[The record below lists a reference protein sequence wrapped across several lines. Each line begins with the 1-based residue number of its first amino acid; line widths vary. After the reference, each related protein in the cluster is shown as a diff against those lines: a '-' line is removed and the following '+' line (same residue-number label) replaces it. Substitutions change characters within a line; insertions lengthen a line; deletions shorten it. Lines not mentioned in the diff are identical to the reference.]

1 MNKKIKNILF
11 FLLGLFIYFLPSIVF
26 RTDTTFYKN
35 LKGAF
40 VPNIV
45 FILVWAILFAILS
58 FINTYLFSNKKEY
71 SKKEFRTYFIIMFIN
86 YLFIFLFPLAFFVF
100 ENLFLGYVF
109 TLLTCVTAILLS
121 MQVLL
126 LNKKISLLYIP
137 YILWTTFATIY
148 SIMLYLKN

>member
-1 MNKKIKNILF
+1 MNNTVKKILF
-11 FLLGLFIYFLPSIVF
+11 FLLGLFIYFLPSILF
-26 RTDTTFYKN
+26 RSDTSFYKS
-35 LKGAF
+35 LKGTF
-40 VPNIV
+40 IPNIV
-45 FILVWAILFAILS
+45 FIIIWTIIFVILS
-58 FINTYLFSNKKEY
+58 FINTYLFSNRKEY

-86 YLFIFLFPLAFFVF
+86 YVFIFLFPLGFFVF

-126 LNKKISLLYIP
+126 LNKKITLLYIP

>member
-1 MNKKIKNILF
+1 MSKKFKNILF
-11 FLLGLFIYFLPSIVF
+11 FILGLFVYFLPSIVF
-26 RTDTTFYKN
+26 RTKTTFYKS

-45 FILVWAILFAILS
+45 FIIVWAILFVILS
-58 FINTYLFSNKKEY
+58 FVNTYLFSNRKNY
-71 SKKEFRTYFIIMFIN
+71 NKKEFRTYFILMFIN
-86 YLFIFLFPLAFFVF
+86 YVFIFLFPLGFFVF
-100 ENLFLGYVF
+100 ESLFLGYIF

-126 LNKKISLLYIP
+126 LNKKIPLLYIP

>member
-1 MNKKIKNILF
+1 MNKKLKNILF
-11 FLLGLFIYFLPSIVF
+11 FLLGLFVYFLPSLVF
-26 RTDTTFYKN
+26 RTDTNFYKG

-40 VPNIV
+40 IPNIV
-45 FILVWAILFAILS
+45 FIIVWGIIFIILS
-58 FINTYLFSNKKEY
+58 FINTYLFSSRKDYN
-71 SKKEFRTYFIIMFIN
+71 KKEFRTYFIIMFIN
-86 YLFIFLFPLAFFVF
+86 YVFIFLFPLGFFVL
-100 ENLFLGYVF
+100 ENLFLGYIF

-137 YILWTTFATIY
+137 YILWTIFATIY

>member
-1 MNKKIKNILF
+1 MNKKLKNILF
-11 FLLGLFIYFLPSIVF
+11 FILGLFVYFLPSIVF
-26 RTDTTFYKN
+26 RTDTNNYNN

-45 FILVWAILFAILS
+45 FILVWAVLFAILS
-58 FINTYLFSNKKEY
+58 FINTFLFSNRKDY
-71 SKKEFRTYFIIMFIN
+71 NKKEFRTYFIIMFIN
-86 YLFIFLFPLAFFVF
+86 YIFIFLFPLGFFVL
-100 ENLFLGYVF
+100 ENLFLGYIF

-126 LNKKISLLYIP
+126 LNKKITLLYIP

-148 SIMLYLKN
+148 SIILYLKN

>member
-1 MNKKIKNILF
+1 MNKTLKKILF
-11 FLLGLFIYFLPSIVF
+11 FLLGLFVYFLPSLLF
-26 RTDTTFYKN
+26 RSDTEFYKS

-45 FILVWAILFAILS
+45 FIIVWSIIFVLLS
-58 FINTYLFSNKKEY
+58 FINTYLFSNRDSY
-71 SKKEFRTYFIIMFIN
+71 NKKEFRTYFILMFIN
-86 YLFIFLFPLAFFVF
+86 YVFIFLFPLGFFVL
-100 ENLFLGYVF
+100 ENLFLGYIF

-126 LNKKISLLYIP
+126 LNKKITLLYIP
-137 YILWTTFATIY
+137 YILWTIFATVY

>member
-1 MNKKIKNILF
+1 MNKTIKKILF
-11 FLLGLFIYFLPSIVF
+11 FLLGLFIYFLPSILF
-26 RTDTTFYKN
+26 RSDTSFYKS

-40 VPNIV
+40 IPNIV
-45 FILVWAILFAILS
+45 FIIVWAIIFVILS
-58 FINTYLFSNKKEY
+58 FINTYLFSNRKEY
-71 SKKEFRTYFIIMFIN
+71 SKKDFRTYFIIMFIN
-86 YLFIFLFPLAFFVF
+86 YVFIFLFPLGFFVL

-126 LNKKISLLYIP
+126 LNKKITLLYIP